1 MIVPARYI
9 PNRWANANVDGLIIG
24 LIVGSLIVFFSFIF
38 SVKSFRFDWAFANI
52 MFSVLIS
59 LSISNAIILSE
70 ALLKKNFKH
79 QWAVIITY
87 YGGCILGMVI
97 GTEVSY
103 IMMWIIF
110 NMPYQFLGHPNQL
123 AFNLAIAVVVC
134 SILYVYEIQKGRF
147 TNRLQTQELEV
158 LKLKQLKTQAELQ
171 TLQSKI
177 NPHFL
182 YNSLNSIAG
191 LIHEDAD
198 KAEDMTLKLSKLFRY
213 SMNSQSENFA
223 TVKDE
228 VESVNTYMAIEN
240 VRFGDRIRFK
250 IRVSDELLDLK
261 MPRFLI
267 QPLVENALKHGLSS
281 KATDGE
287 LNVDISPDNGRI
299 ILTVADNGQDFPE
312 QLSAGY
318 GLQSTYDK
326 LDLLYQGNYQVQ
338 IINYPKK
345 NIKII
350 FPSHT

>member
-1 MIVPARYI
+1 
-9 PNRWANANVDGLIIG
+9 
-24 LIVGSLIVFFSFIF
+24 
-38 SVKSFRFDWAFANI
+38 

-287 LNVDISPDNGRI
+287 LNVDISPENGRI